1 MKRREFISLISGVAA
16 TWPLAARAQ
25 QRRVPVVGFLRGGTE
40 AGAANLLAAF
50 RKGLSETGFV
60 EGRNLTIE
68 FRWGLDSQERR
79 AEARPIWFGGTSTSS
94 LHLDFPWLRWP
105 PRR

>member
-1 MKRREFISLISGVAA
+1 MSNPFPSAMLRLTCAFVPGAVMKRREFINLISGVAA

-68 FRWGLDSQERR
+68 FR
-79 AEARPIWFGGTSTSS
+79 
-94 LHLDFPWLRWP
+94 
-105 PRR
+105 